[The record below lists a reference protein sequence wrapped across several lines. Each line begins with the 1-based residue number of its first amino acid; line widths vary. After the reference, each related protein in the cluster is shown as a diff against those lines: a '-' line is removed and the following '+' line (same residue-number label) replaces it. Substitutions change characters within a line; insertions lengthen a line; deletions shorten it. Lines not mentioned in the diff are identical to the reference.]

1 MATARSKEQKLLRFL
16 CFGSVNF
23 QHFPAVMFLWRNHV
37 HYMWTHFR
45 RRVCCGQLGWN
56 EGGEYLLSHRRLP
69 WPAFGKLWLLGF
81 RLSRSWVVKRCGRLP
96 FAIGCGSLAFGLL
109 VVNQS
114 QYIYIFTLYIIYIYI
129 YIIRQ
134 INNIF
139 IYLYYTVNTY
149 IYIYT
154 YTYTWIK
161 WKCMCINA

>member
-1 MATARSKEQKLLRFL
+1 MDRYIAIVEGIEYGISMNPHSNNDKWYLWKSHILSTSGWLCVYLYTVWVYIYMYIYDTTYMYIYILWISNTFLLWCSLEATMCTPCELI
-16 CFGSVNF
+16 
-23 QHFPAVMFLWRNHV
+23 
-37 HYMWTHFR
+37 FR

-114 QYIYIFTLYIIYIYI
+114 H
-129 YIIRQ
+129 
-134 INNIF
+134 
-139 IYLYYTVNTY
+139 
-149 IYIYT
+149 
-154 YTYTWIK
+154 W
-161 WKCMCINA
+161 

>member
-1 MATARSKEQKLLRFL
+1 MDRYIAIVEGIEYGISMNPHSNNDKWYLWKSHILSTSGWL
-16 CFGSVNF
+16 CVYLYTVWVYIYTIRHIYVYIYIVNF
-23 QHFPAVMFLWRNHV
+23 QHFPAVMFLWSNHV

-114 QYIYIFTLYIIYIYI
+114 H
-129 YIIRQ
+129 
-134 INNIF
+134 
-139 IYLYYTVNTY
+139 
-149 IYIYT
+149 
-154 YTYTWIK
+154 W
-161 WKCMCINA
+161 